1 MQIKI
6 ETPDFAFLG
15 VKSGV
20 SFAKHWFSMFIA
32 VRTGLTGL
40 TRLTRL
46 MGLPQPTPLELPGA
60 CCCRNCQDCL
70 LLPKQPGLPAA
81 ATAEAACCGRLI
93 PSGTGAMAYLLPPPR
108 WRVPVSTTHGNQQES
123 DTVLYFVIYES
134 AHASDL
140 FSRTLV
146 T

>member
-1 MQIKI
+1 MGGEWNQ
-6 ETPDFAFLG
+6 G
-15 VKSGV
+15 VG
-20 SFAKHWFSMFIA
+20 
-32 VRTGLTGL
+32 GGD
-40 TRLTRL
+40 
-46 MGLPQPTPLELPGA
+46 GP
-60 CCCRNCQDCL
+60 
-70 LLPKQPGLPAA
+70 
-81 ATAEAACCGRLI
+81 
-93 PSGTGAMAYLLPPPR
+93 MAYLLLLR